1 MLSTLIALATVPFW
15 VTDGLYGPDQ
25 NDLGLSRPEGL
36 ETVTVFAP
44 TASTDQF
51 SNGVCM
57 VGFKDG
63 LYCMWQ
69 SSHTDED
76 ASETW
81 VAYARSL
88 DGGATVACAD
98 TLATGLAA
106 HANVHHT
113 FSNTINMHAGDD
125 TTFNIKV
132 WVEAVSSDPNRFN
145 DTSSAQFFSSVW

>member
-1 MLSTLIALATVPFW
+1 MLSTLLALATVPFW

-51 SNGVCM
+51 SNGVCI

-88 DGGATVACAD
+88 DGGVTWSEPMV
-98 TLATGLAA
+98 LA
-106 HANVHHT
+106 
-113 FSNTINMHAGDD
+113 STIDNG
-125 TTFNIKV
+125 
-132 WVEAVSSDPNRFN
+132 S
-145 DTSSAQFFSSVW
+145 TSSGGWHVYNDELIGYQHVECQSY